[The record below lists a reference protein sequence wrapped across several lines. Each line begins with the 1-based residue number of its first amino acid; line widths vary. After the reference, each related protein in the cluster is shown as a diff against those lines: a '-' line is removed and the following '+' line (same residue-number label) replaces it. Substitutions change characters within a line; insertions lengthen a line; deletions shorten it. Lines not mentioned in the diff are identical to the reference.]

1 MRVIY
6 FSPHLEA
13 LVQQSC
19 FIKSGQLSGLIL
31 CVRQA
36 AGEEG

>member
-1 MRVIY
+1 MRAIY

-13 LVQQSC
+13 RVQQSC
-19 FIKSGQLSGLIL
+19 YIKSGQLSGMIF

-36 AGEEG
+36 AGEKG